1 MAGYT
6 LGLRCEACGA
16 RRSDNSLHWCSAC
29 NSSSTVEAATSPW
42 WSEPDGVLAR
52 VRGDAEVVREIVRER
67 VDTAEKVARR
77 KVLDELVAEAQE
89 LGLYPAPEAVRS

>member
-29 NSSSTVEAATSPW
+29 NSSCSVDAATSPW
-42 WSEPDGVLAR
+42 WKEPGGVLAR

-89 LGLYPAPEAVRS
+89 LGLYPAPEAVSS